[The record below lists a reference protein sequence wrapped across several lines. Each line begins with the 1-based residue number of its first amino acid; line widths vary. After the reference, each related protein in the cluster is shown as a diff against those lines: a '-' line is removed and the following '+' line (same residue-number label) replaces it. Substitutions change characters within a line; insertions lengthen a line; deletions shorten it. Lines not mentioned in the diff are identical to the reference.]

1 VSGEEPG
8 LRVRASFDEDP
19 EEVGMEACGWEVDA
33 ADGVAFFF
41 SFWRRRR
48 RTLRV
53 FNSMRRAVGARV

>member
-1 VSGEEPG
+1 
-8 LRVRASFDEDP
+8 VRASFDEDP